1 MTGRSAKINKTS
13 TQTSTPS
20 IKSCASNMA
29 DSPSPL
35 TTERLVQ
42 ELDKLRK
49 TMTGEFTT
57 LLNGSLEPIRSSV
70 QSIEATLSTQA
81 STIREMETGLT
92 DHSDRI
98 TQIECDVS
106 GLQSNLES
114 VIQENVALKAKLE
127 DLESRSKRQNLRVL
141 GLPENTEGKDP
152 RDFMAKMFH
161 TLLGGSLSEPPELD
175 RAHRS
180 LQPKSRTRD
189 APRPFIVRFHR
200 YTEKEIV
207 LNKNI
212 AYNGNGIRIFEDF
225 SVAVAKKRSAFN
237 EIKSLL
243 YKRGVRFGMLY
254 PARSSPCHL

>member
-1 MTGRSAKINKTS
+1 M
-13 TQTSTPS
+13 
-20 IKSCASNMA
+20 
-29 DSPSPL
+29 
-35 TTERLVQ
+35 
-42 ELDKLRK
+42 
-49 TMTGEFTT
+49 
-57 LLNGSLEPIRSSV
+57 
-70 QSIEATLSTQA
+70 
-81 STIREMETGLT
+81 
-92 DHSDRI
+92 
-98 TQIECDVS
+98 S

-161 TLLGGSLSEPPELD
+161 TLLGGSLSEPPEQD

-189 APRPFIVRFHR
+189 PPKPFIVRFHR
-200 YTEKEIV
+200 YTVKEIV
-207 LNKNI
+207 LNWTKSHKNI
-212 AYNGNGIRIFEDF
+212 SYNGNGIRIFEDF

-237 EIKSLL
+237 DIKSLL

-254 PARSSPCHL
+254 PARLRITYDNREHFFNSPADAEAFYQERIRTPEKLSPTEER

>member
-1 MTGRSAKINKTS
+1 MTGRSAKTNKTS

-35 TTERLVQ
+35 TTGRLVQ

-161 TLLGGSLSEPPELD
+161 TLLGGSLSEPPEQD

-180 LQPKSRTRD
+180 LQPKPRAGD

-207 LNKNI
+207 TLI
-212 AYNGNGIRIFEDF
+212 D
-225 SVAVAKKRSAFN
+225 
-237 EIKSLL
+237 
-243 YKRGVRFGMLY
+243 
-254 PARSSPCHL
+254 